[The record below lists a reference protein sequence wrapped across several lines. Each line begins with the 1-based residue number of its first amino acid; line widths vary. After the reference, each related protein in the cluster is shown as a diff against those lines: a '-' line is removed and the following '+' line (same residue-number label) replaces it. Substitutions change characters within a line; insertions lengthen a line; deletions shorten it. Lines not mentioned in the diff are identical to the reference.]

1 MAKEKVEVLK
11 EWLDNLNKAVEAQAN
26 DETLW
31 AVNIPGQEFKIGI
44 GEAYVQQSLRWL
56 HKVIEYNDQ
65 GAMKAIVDQS
75 NGDV

>member
-1 MAKEKVEVLK
+1 MTDIDKWRL
-11 EWLDNLNKAVEAQAN
+11 NLLKAVEAQAN

-31 AVNIPGQEFKIGI
+31 AVNIPGQPFKVGI

-56 HKVIEYNDQ
+56 HQVIEENDLD
-65 GAMKAIVDQS
+65 ALEWIVNQS